1 MIVGAKGRTFVYICM
16 YKIDQESYSIKK
28 EGKFATR
35 FVFSIAG
42 VAATQSYEEVIW
54 PKCLLK
60 RF

>member
-28 EGKFATR
+28 ERKFATR
-35 FVFSIAG
+35 FVFSIAA
-42 VAATQSYEEVIW
+42 VAATKSYEEVIW
-54 PKCLLK
+54 LKCLLK